1 MTNIIDQS
9 NRSCKDNCP
18 CMDYCP
24 LGSALSVVGG
34 KWKIPILCALHQDGT
49 TRYNELKRKIR
60 GITNTMLANSLKELE
75 QNGLIHREQHT
86 EMPVRVEYTL
96 TDICLDLMPILKQL
110 AHWGVQVQTLESL
123 QAHTTV

>member
-1 MTNIIDQS
+1 MTKEDDQN
-9 NRSCKDNCP
+9 NRPCKDNCP

-24 LGSALSVVGG
+24 LGSALRVVGG

-60 GITNTMLANSLKELE
+60 GITNTMLASSLKELE
-75 QNGLIHREQHT
+75 EDGLIYRKQHM

-96 TDICLDLMPILKQL
+96 TSLCRDLMPILQQL
-110 AHWGVQVQTLESL
+110 AHWGVQVHTLESL
-123 QAHTTV
+123 ETRTTE